1 VLVLLCCCV
10 ALVVCLGILCWV
22 MVVYVS
28 IYCYVR
34 GDSCIG
40 HGLGPLTLGWFTWFG
55 CGWVILLYL
64 ILLLFV
70 VLV

>member
-1 VLVLLCCCV
+1 
-10 ALVVCLGILCWV
+10 VC
-22 MVVYVS
+22 VS
-28 IYCYVR
+28 IYCCVR

-40 HGLGPLTLGWFTWFG
+40 YGLGPLTLGWFTWFG

-70 VLV
+70 VSVWFVMVVVEWCIDDWWL